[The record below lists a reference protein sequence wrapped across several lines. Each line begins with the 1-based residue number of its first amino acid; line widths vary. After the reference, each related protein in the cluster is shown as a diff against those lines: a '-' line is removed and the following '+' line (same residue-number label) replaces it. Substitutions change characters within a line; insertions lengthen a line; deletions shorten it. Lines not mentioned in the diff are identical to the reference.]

1 MMRVL
6 IRLILVSAVLGLAL
20 PAWAGDGSSS
30 SPLSSIAPA
39 ARHAKLGIRAYGLFD
54 FTALTAK
61 QSYSAVLGSSH
72 VTAFGGGADV
82 LDVWKH
88 VFVRV
93 AVSHAAEK
101 GSRVFVDNGQ
111 VFSLHIPITISWTP
125 VEVGGGWRF
134 RPGYSAT
141 SSITPYVGGAFVALD
156 YKEASQFAQP
166 GDNVSTY
173 LTGVEGFGGVE
184 FGLLKWLSVAGEAQ
198 YRTIPNALGSAGVTK
213 DFNEKD
219 AGGFTARVLVAFR
232 R

>member
-1 MMRVL
+1 MRAFIRFMMMP
-6 IRLILVSAVLGLAL
+6 AMLAL
-20 PAWAGDGSSS
+20 AVPASAGDASAFSTLFS
-30 SPLSSIAPA
+30 VAPA
-39 ARHAKLGIRAYGLFD
+39 ARHATLGIRVYGMFD
-54 FTALTAK
+54 FTTLAAK

-72 VTAFGGGADV
+72 VKAFGGGADV
-82 LDVWKH
+82 VDVWKH

-93 AVSHAAEK
+93 AVSHATED

-111 VFSLHIPITISWTP
+111 IFSLHIPITIAWTP
-125 VEVGGGWRF
+125 IEVGGGWRF

-141 SSITPYVGGAFVALD
+141 SSITPYVGGAFVALG
-156 YKEASQFAQP
+156 YKETSQFAQP